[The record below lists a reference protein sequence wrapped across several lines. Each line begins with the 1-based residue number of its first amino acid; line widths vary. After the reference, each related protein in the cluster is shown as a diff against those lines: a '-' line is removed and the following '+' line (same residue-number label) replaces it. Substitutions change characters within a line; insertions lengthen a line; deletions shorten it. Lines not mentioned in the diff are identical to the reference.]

1 MSSREKL
8 INVAFMGHCSAFQF
22 VGERFLIRPLTSNT
36 STRHSSTKK
45 PSNRACELSKSVTEY
60 RKAREGQTNLD
71 DDETLAKYKNDGID
85 PGAPALPN
93 GEDR

>member
-1 MSSREKL
+1 M
-8 INVAFMGHCSAFQF
+8 
-22 VGERFLIRPLTSNT
+22 
-36 STRHSSTKK
+36 
-45 PSNRACELSKSVTEY
+45 SKSVTEY